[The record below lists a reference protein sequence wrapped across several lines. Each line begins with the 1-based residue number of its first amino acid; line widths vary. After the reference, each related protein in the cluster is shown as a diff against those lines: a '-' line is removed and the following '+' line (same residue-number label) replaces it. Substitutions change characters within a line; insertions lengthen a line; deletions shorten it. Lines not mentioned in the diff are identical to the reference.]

1 MPGAIE
7 IPTESAGI
15 DVVIAAL
22 EENVQA
28 MIKADRK
35 ITALKELQVWGR
47 LNTKCH
53 QFLNAHNL

>member
-1 MPGAIE
+1 MPGATE
-7 IPTESAGI
+7 IPAESAGI

-28 MIKADRK
+28 MIKADQK
-35 ITALKELQVWGR
+35 ITTLKELQVWGR
-47 LNTKCH
+47 SNTKCH